1 MNIYNR
7 PEQIFLPLLTMYMM
21 MSLGS
26 VYALRE
32 DVQKVFV
39 CESGSDMKY
48 ER

>member
-1 MNIYNR
+1 MNFYNL
-7 PEQIFLPLLTMYMM
+7 PEQFLPLLMVYMM

-32 DVQKVFV
+32 DVQKAFG

-48 ER
+48 EC